1 MKYSKMM
8 TIIENAKVKLEK
20 AEEIKTTTDYFLTG
34 NPEKTN
40 SIAHLR
46 QKLHEIK
53 QKKIKQQSSSKTQD
67 FSNNKADIFSKKP
80 LNLLKD
86 NPSLR
91 ESSFLLINSSSFE
104 IDSRAIGERSLSMYL
119 RDNDDSKEGE
129 SMMGSQMGANR
140 MHSFK
145 GLTPSEKELIG
156 PNEKSRE
163 KLYDEDFDEEETKQR
178 EKEKEK
184 KFPLLRRS
192 TNNDIAAKK
201 SKSEKI
207 VVNKRFMYYDDEGN
221 KYEKN
226 YKFFPVFKI
235 LFICSRG

>member
-67 FSNNKADIFSKKP
+67 LSNNKADIFSKKP
-80 LNLLKD
+80 LNIYKD

-104 IDSRAIGERSLSMYL
+104 IDSKAIGDRSLSMYL

-129 SMMGSQMGANR
+129 SMIGSQLAANR

-156 PNEKSRE
+156 PIEKSRE
-163 KLYDEDFDEEETKQR
+163 KLYDDDEEEEKQR

-192 TNNDIAAKK
+192 TNNDIVKK

-207 VVNKRFMYYDDEGN
+207 VVNKRFMYYDDEGILL
-221 KYEKN
+221 KN
-226 YKFFPVFKI
+226 IYRFFLITLKQIVFNLK
-235 LFICSRG
+235 LL